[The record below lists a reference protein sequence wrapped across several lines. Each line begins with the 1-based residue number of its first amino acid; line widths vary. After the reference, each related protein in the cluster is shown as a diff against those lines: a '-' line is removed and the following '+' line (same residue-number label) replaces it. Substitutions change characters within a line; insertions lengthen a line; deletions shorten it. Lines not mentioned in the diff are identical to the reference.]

1 MNFKWLLFNLPLQ
14 NVWYFAG
21 KRWGRAAS
29 LCVEGERQRLIWN
42 SLYHL
47 PHAKISAIQ
56 QVIRNAKKT
65 RGKWEYLGVKVTLG
79 PPSVGAYAL
88 CVHLSAW
95 QISLN
100 AAVLLF
106 FDFFIP
112 SPTSTAA
119 LCSTLIHLQSDHITS
134 FCSGFCLFFPFIYYT
149 CFAHLIYFIFL
160 SAVCPSVFSPT
171 NRQQLLQKSNYD
183 NFTFHIWT

>member
-1 MNFKWLLFNLPLQ
+1 MSGILQKNAEGEQPL
-14 NVWYFAG
+14 
-21 KRWGRAAS
+21 S
-29 LCVEGERQRLIWN
+29 VEGERQRLIWN

-65 RGKWEYLGVKVTLG
+65 WGKWEYLGVKVTLG

-95 QISLN
+95 QISPN

-119 LCSTLIHLQSDHITS
+119 LCSPLIHLESDHITS
-134 FCSGFCLFFPFIYYT
+134 FCSGCCT
-149 CFAHLIYFIFL
+149 
-160 SAVCPSVFSPT
+160 FSPLHIVGWELST
-171 NRQQLLQKSNYD
+171 CWCEKMRTVLALL
-183 NFTFHIWT
+183 T